1 MFLIAYTL
9 RAIYSVG
16 FGGYYDVVCQ
26 IEYRWIIDGFLRF
39 FFSYTAIVS
48 MLYFHHQS
56 FRDQP
61 SFEADEDVEVDIK
74 IEASSDDKDEL
85 EEELYTMDNDF

>member
-1 MFLIAYTL
+1 
-9 RAIYSVG
+9 
-16 FGGYYDVVCQ
+16 
-26 IEYRWIIDGFLRF
+26 
-39 FFSYTAIVS
+39 